1 METSVLVVGG
11 GPVGLSCA
19 LDLAWRGIDCVLIE
33 RGDGVVRQSKMG
45 LVAVRTMEFCRRW
58 GIAEQVRCCGFPEDY
73 PLNMVFCTSLAGY
86 HLSTIAY
93 PSMRDEPTPPE
104 SPERRQRC
112 PQLWFD
118 PILAAAVKTHDRHAI
133 VRNHCELERLE
144 QNDHRVLAH
153 VRDLRTGT
161 PFTVAAQYV
170 VGCDGAGSTVRR
182 ALGID
187 YEGDVLSYSTGI
199 YFRSPGLVA
208 RHDKG
213 PAERYMLIGESGTWG
228 NLTVIDGD
236 AYWRL
241 TITGP
246 RNRVEATDFDADAA
260 LRRCLGDDSIPYQI
274 DAVMPW
280 RRSRLVASGFR
291 SGRILLAGDAAHI
304 TAPNGGYGMNT
315 GMADAVDVSWK
326 LAALINGWGGP
337 ELPASY
343 DTERRP
349 VAWRAVNAAAVN
361 FSALTPSL
369 DFSGVTAAGAAGE
382 SHRRELGEAFDHST
396 RAVWETLGIALGY
409 RYAASPLIVPDGS
422 APVEDDPI
430 RYIPSARPGHR
441 APHAWIDAGCSTLDL
456 FGRDLVLLRLGQDAP
471 DPSPLVQAAARREV
485 PLTLHTL
492 PQQDIAALYER
503 SLVLVRPDGHVAWR
517 GDQLPDDPVA
527 LIDRVRGSAAIA

>member
-1 METSVLVVGG
+1 M
-11 GPVGLSCA
+11 
-19 LDLAWRGIDCVLIE
+19 
-33 RGDGVVRQSKMG
+33 
-45 LVAVRTMEFCRRW
+45 
-58 GIAEQVRCCGFPEDY
+58 
-73 PLNMVFCTSLAGY
+73 
-86 HLSTIAY
+86 
-93 PSMRDEPTPPE
+93 
-104 SPERRQRC
+104 
-112 PQLWFD
+112 
-118 PILAAAVKTHDRHAI
+118 
-133 VRNHCELERLE
+133 
-144 QNDHRVLAH
+144 
-153 VRDLRTGT
+153 
-161 PFTVAAQYV
+161 
-170 VGCDGAGSTVRR
+170 
-182 ALGID
+182 
-187 YEGDVLSYSTGI
+187 
-199 YFRSPGLVA
+199 
-208 RHDKG
+208 
-213 PAERYMLIGESGTWG
+213 
-228 NLTVIDGD
+228 
-236 AYWRL
+236 
-241 TITGP
+241 
-246 RNRVEATDFDADAA
+246 
-260 LRRCLGDDSIPYQI
+260 
-274 DAVMPW
+274 
-280 RRSRLVASGFR
+280 ASGFR

-456 FGRDLVLLRLGQDAP
+456 FGRDFVLLRLGHDAP